1 MPFFELRG
9 FASFCPNLLYL
20 PQVATKKPN
29 PTQLQ
34 TREENAHASKHQTEN
49 HLSGGREQNQQ
60 QNLEQHESRSHQR
73 QLADHRG
80 KTEQLTE
87 QDRQIRR
94 TNRHHG
100 DWQLIYFLSALPL
113 PPLLRTFPLVV
124 PFCQTNVC
132 HRLDNCGNC
141 PSRSRNKGKADT
153 ENLVT
158 LLYAYVSSPT

>member
-124 PFCQTNVC
+124 PFCQTASATGWTTAGIV
-132 HRLDNCGNC
+132 RPEVGI
-141 PSRSRNKGKADT
+141 KARQT
-153 ENLVT
+153 RRI
-158 LLYAYVSSPT
+158 